1 MFAPMKIRFLFA
13 IVLPAIVFL
22 ISCDNESKLVPAE
35 DAQDAGREFIRAS
48 LDGNMRKAE
57 FYLLKDS
64 SNLMLFE
71 KWKTNYYNKLST
83 EERVAFKNANI
94 LPVKIENEND
104 STVHYSFSNS
114 YKNKDTTTV
123 KVVRSNGIWQIDFK
137 DLH

>member
-1 MFAPMKIRFLFA
+1 MKKPFLFILLLA
-13 IVLPAIVFL
+13 GLGFL
-22 ISCDNESKLVPAE
+22 TGCGDDSRLVPAE

-64 SNLMLFE
+64 TNLMLFE
-71 KWKTNYYNKLST
+71 QWKTSFYNKLST

-94 LPVKIENEND
+94 LPVKIETEND
-104 STVHYSFSNS
+104 STVYYSFSNT

-123 KVVRSNGIWQIDFK
+123 KIVRVNGIWQIDFK
-137 DLH
+137 ELY